1 MKSVSRAQFER
12 SERILGADS
21 SETLAKVSVIV
32 FGIGGVG
39 SFVAEALARAGVGT
53 LSFVDSDVVE
63 ESNLNRQLVAL
74 HSTIGRA
81 KVEVMRERAL
91 DINPR
96 AFVSAVREVVSH
108 ETIGRMRV
116 QDYSYAID
124 CVDDVTAK
132 IAIILAARAA
142 GVPVISSMG
151 TGNKVD
157 PTRFE
162 IAPISKTSVCP
173 LARVMRREL
182 KALGVGD
189 VPVLFSREE
198 PRVLTPP
205 ATEEVSR
212 SGKRTPPGSVSF
224 VPSVAGL
231 TIAGYVIRDILS
243 RA

>member
-1 MKSVSRAQFER
+1 MSETQFER
-12 SERILGADS
+12 SERILGAES
-21 SETLAKVSVIV
+21 TGTLAEASVIV

-39 SFVAEALARAGVGT
+39 SFVAEALARAGIGT
-53 LSFVDSDVVE
+53 LAFVDSDVVE
-63 ESNLNRQLVAL
+63 ETNLNRQLVAL
-74 HSTIGRA
+74 HSTLGRA
-81 KVEVMRERAL
+81 KADVMRDRAL
-91 DINPR
+91 DINPL
-96 AFVSAVREVVSH
+96 AFVSAMRTFVSP
-108 ETIGRMRV
+108 ETIGSLRV

-124 CVDDVTAK
+124 CVDDVAAK
-132 IAIILAARAA
+132 IAIILAARSG

-182 KALGVGD
+182 KALGIAD

-198 PRVLTPP
+198 PRVLALP
-205 ATEEVSR
+205 AKDEGPF
-212 SGKRTPPGSVSF
+212 SGKRPPPGSVPF

-231 TIAGYVIRDILS
+231 TIAGYVIRDLLS